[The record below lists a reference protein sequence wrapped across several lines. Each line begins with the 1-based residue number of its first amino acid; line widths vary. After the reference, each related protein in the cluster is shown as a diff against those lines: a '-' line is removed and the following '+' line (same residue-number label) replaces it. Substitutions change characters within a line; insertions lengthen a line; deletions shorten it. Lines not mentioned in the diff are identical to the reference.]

1 MAGYEGGTY
10 GLFIHHVSLPGEKT
24 RMNKLALMVT
34 LLIGVAPASA
44 QQDTAKAPVYGWQ
57 HSIVS
62 GLNLTQVAFTDWVA
76 GGENALAWTLF
87 LEGKSVQDMEKTNW
101 ANSYKFAFGQTRLG
115 DQGIRKTDDEI
126 SLETVLTYKLGVHI
140 NPYAAATFKSQFA
153 KGYKYPDAS
162 SEIAVSKFF
171 DPAYLTQSVGVGY
184 QPQEEIKT
192 RLGFALRE
200 VFTSEFTGYADD
212 PKTGKIEKSR
222 VEGGLE
228 SVTDIEWKLEE
239 NLLFT
244 SKLELFA
251 PFNRFDEVVVRS
263 ANTLAAKVNKYVT
276 VNLNVQLL
284 NDKVISP
291 RTQIKEALS
300 IGLTYTLL

>member
-1 MAGYEGGTY
+1 M
-10 GLFIHHVSLPGEKT
+10 LF
-24 RMNKLALMVT
+24 
-34 LLIGVAPASA
+34 LLIGAVPATA
-44 QQDTAKAPVYGWQ
+44 QQDTAKVPQYGWQ
-57 HSIVS
+57 HTVVS
-62 GLNLTQVAFTDWVA
+62 ALNLTQVAFTDWVA
-76 GGENALAWTLF
+76 GGENALAWALS
-87 LEGKSVQDMEKTNW
+87 LDGKSVQEKEKTNW

-126 SLETVLTYKLGVHI
+126 SLETVLTYKLGVYV

-162 SEIAVSKFF
+162 SKIPVSKFF
-171 DPAYLTQSVGVGY
+171 DPAYLTQSIGVGY
-184 QPQEEIKT
+184 QPKPEIKT
-192 RLGFALRE
+192 RLGVALRE
-200 VFTSEFTGYADD
+200 VLTSEFPEYAND
-212 PKTGKIEKSR
+212 PKTAEIEKTR

-228 SVTDIEWKLEE
+228 SVTDVEWKLEE

-251 PFNRFDEVVVRS
+251 PFNRFDEVVIRS
-263 ANTLAAKVNKYVT
+263 DNTLAAKVNKYIS

>member
-1 MAGYEGGTY
+1 MNRLPLMFII
-10 GLFIHHVSLPGEKT
+10 LFGIAT
-24 RMNKLALMVT
+24 
-34 LLIGVAPASA
+34 ASA
-44 QQDTAKAPVYGWQ
+44 QQDTTKAPVYGWQ

-62 GLNLTQVAFTDWVA
+62 ALNLTQVAFTDWAA
-76 GGENALAWTLF
+76 GGENALAWKLS
-87 LEGKSVQDMEKTNW
+87 LDGKSVQDMEKTNW
-101 ANSYKFAFGQTRLG
+101 ANSYKFAFGQTRVG

-126 SLETVLTYKLGVHI
+126 SLETVLTYKLETHV

-162 SEIAVSKFF
+162 SKIAVSKFF
-171 DPAYLTQSVGVGY
+171 DPAYLTQSLGVGY
-184 QPQEEIKT
+184 QPQKEIKT
-192 RLGFALRE
+192 RLGVGLRE
-200 VFTSEFTGYADD
+200 VLTSEFTAYADD
-212 PKTGKIEKSR
+212 PKTAEIEKSR

-228 SVTDIEWKLEE
+228 SVTDVEWKLEG

-251 PFNRFDEVVVRS
+251 PFDRFDEVVVRS
-263 ANTLAAKVNKYVT
+263 DNTFAAQVNKYIS
-276 VNLNVQLL
+276 VNLNIQLL

>member
-1 MAGYEGGTY
+1 MNR
-10 GLFIHHVSLPGEKT
+10 LP
-24 RMNKLALMVT
+24 LMF
-34 LLIGVAPASA
+34 LIVFGIATASA

-62 GLNLTQVAFTDWVA
+62 ALNLTQVAFTDWAA
-76 GGENALAWTLF
+76 GGENALAWKLS
-87 LEGKSVQDMEKTNW
+87 LDGKSVQDKEKTNW
-101 ANSYKFAFGQTRLG
+101 ANSYKFAFGQTRVG

-126 SLETVLTYKLGVHI
+126 SLESVITYKLGIHI

-162 SEIAVSKFF
+162 SKIAVSKFF
-171 DPAYLTQSVGVGY
+171 DPAYLTQSIGVEY
-184 QPQEEIKT
+184 QPQKEIKT
-192 RLGFALRE
+192 RLGSALRE
-200 VFTSEFTGYADD
+200 VVTSEFTGYADD
-212 PKTGKIEKSR
+212 PKTAEIEKSR

-228 SVTDIEWKLEE
+228 SVTDVEWKLEE

-263 ANTLAAKVNKYVT
+263 DNTLAAQVNKYIN

-284 NDKVISP
+284 NDKIISP